1 MDTQPNIRASSLSLL
16 KSEFVFVFMEQKWD
30 LRETSDKFRPMARA
44 RSSGL
49 ASSVVAADL
58 NLSAHTAASR
68 MSISIEAHINGNRL
82 GTMT

>member
-1 MDTQPNIRASSLSLL
+1 MDYSGFIIVPPRP

-30 LRETSDKFRPMARA
+30 LRETSDKSRPMARA
-44 RSSGL
+44 RSSSL
-49 ASSVVAADL
+49 ASAVVVAADL
-58 NLSAHTAASR
+58 NLSAYTAASR